1 MIFMPQPATYQ
12 NTKDTLKIPVTNTE
26 KISAVHLPNAQA
38 TYTILYIHGNAQD
51 LGDIRPHL
59 DLLHS
64 WGFSVFAYDYR
75 GYGTSDGQPSE
86 QNAYQDAEAAYQ
98 YLTQQLK
105 IPAEQIIVHGQ
116 SLGGGSA
123 TDIASRHPVG
133 GLILESTFTSAFRVV
148 VPFPIVPFDKFPNRS
163 KLSKIRCPILV
174 MHGQADQT
182 IPIHHGQSLYA
193 AAPGSK
199 ISLWVEGAGHN
210 DFPWVA
216 GNRYQQTLL
225 SFQQLAKKSLQ
236 RWKIWQQSNSLKLG
250 YEIILLFIY
259 YTKAAADL
267 AAFWGTTQ
275 LESLGE
281 ALLDFEAIALTRS
294 ERRRWSPKVVNTKSS
309 S

>member
-1 MIFMPQPATYQ
+1 MSDLLNRGEDLCPTIHTRFVAFSKLIHMPHSLSQKLLIGELSWQRLVRSIIFIYAFFAFYVFFRADSMIFMPQPATYQ

-236 RWKIWQQSNSLKLG
+236 R
-250 YEIILLFIY
+250 
-259 YTKAAADL
+259 
-267 AAFWGTTQ
+267 
-275 LESLGE
+275 
-281 ALLDFEAIALTRS
+281 
-294 ERRRWSPKVVNTKSS
+294 
-309 S
+309 